1 MFNRIPLTLPS
12 PTRGEGG
19 GWEQNSDI
27 IFSPWER
34 SSHITLSPC
43 GRGQGEGVIIKHA
56 HYTTTRHYTM
66 KSKLKGLARQLR
78 KSSTKPES
86 ILWRHLRDRRCSG
99 FKFRRQQ
106 PVAGYVTDFICF
118 EKKLI
123 IEVDGTQHGFDA
135 QRQHDDKR
143 DECLKSQGYT
153 VLRISNDDTRK
164 NLDGVLQTIW
174 SVLNA
179 KVE

>member
-12 PTRGEGG
+12 PTRGEGNREEANIG
-19 GWEQNSDI
+19 TLR
-27 IFSPWER
+27 P
-34 SSHITLSPC
+34 SSTLSPC
-43 GRGQGEGVIIKHA
+43 GRGQGEGYIIRKIQQ
-56 HYTTTRHYTM
+56 TTARHYTM

-86 ILWRHLRDRRCSG
+86 ILWRRLRDRRCSG

-106 PVAGYVTDFICF
+106 PVAGYVADFICF

-153 VLRISNDDTRK
+153 VLRFSNTDTKK
-164 NLDGVLQTIW
+164 NLDGVLQAIW